1 MVKRSTRDDKDA
13 PIGRLSPIDACAML
27 TGVCTPDTRYL
38 TPVSPIPD
46 PVSPIP
52 EPVSH
57 VPDPVSHVPNPVSP
71 IPNQVSPIPNQVS
84 LRYRYL
90 TPISPMI
97 LIMKC
102 AFKKITKLDIEG
114 MDLDIVYGSVD
125 FSIIPT
131 NAKMRKKGNAELE
144 DS

>member
-52 EPVSH
+52 
-57 VPDPVSHVPNPVSP
+57 DP
-71 IPNQVSPIPNQVS
+71 VSPIPNQVS

-125 FSIIPT
+125 FSIIPAY
-131 NAKMRKKGNAELE
+131 AKMRKKGNAELE
-144 DS
+144 DSEAQHGF